1 MISFEKVVKSYPNG
15 FRAVDELSLHLPEGE
30 ICVLI
35 GPSGCGKTTSMRM
48 INRLIPL
55 SSGRILVGGRDNR
68 DIPAE
73 ELRRKIGYAIQQ
85 IGLFPHMTIFDNV
98 AVVPRLLGWDETRIR
113 SRVYKLIELVG
124 LEPDSTQAK
133 YPRQLSGGQQQRVG
147 VARALGA
154 DPPIMLM
161 DEPFGAVDPIT
172 REVLQDE
179 FLQVQ
184 KEISKTIIFVTH
196 DIDEAIKMGDRIA
209 ILRAGKL
216 VQFDTPDTLLA
227 HPVDRFVR
235 DFVGADRQ
243 LKRLGLVRVFDIMD
257 RDPPSVHFEGSATD
271 ALAEMKRR
279 DVQSAFVIDQNGK
292 LKGWLERAEAE
303 RVPSL
308 LEAMHEADPWDI
320 AVREGATVRDALSA
334 MVTRGFRMTPVVGE
348 GGKLVGSITLDALQE
363 LVERSSGAQGNSQNT
378 LGEARGSARGGA

>member
-1 MISFEKVVKSYPNG
+1 MIEFENVVKQYPTG
-15 FRAVDELSLHLPEGE
+15 FRAVDGLSLHIPAGE

-48 INRLIPL
+48 VNRLIPFT
-55 SSGRILVGGRDNR
+55 SGRITVEGRDNR
-68 DIPAE
+68 EIPTE

-85 IGLFPHMTIFDNV
+85 IGLFPHMTIFENV
-98 AVVPRLLGWDETRIR
+98 AVVPRLLNWDEDRIR
-113 SRVYKLIELVG
+113 KRVDRLLALVG
-124 LEPDSTQAK
+124 LDPDINRDK

-179 FLQVQ
+179 FLQIQ
-184 KEISKTIIFVTH
+184 REIGKTIIFVTH

-209 ILRAGKL
+209 ILREGKL

-227 HPVDRFVR
+227 HPKDRFVR

-243 LKRLGLVRVFDIMD
+243 LKRLGLMRVQEAMD
-257 RDPPSVHFEGSATD
+257 TDPPAVDLGAKLED
-271 ALAEMKRR
+271 ASREMRRR
-279 DVQSAFVIDQNGK
+279 DVDCAFVVNREGI
-292 LKGWLERAEAE
+292 LKGWVDQAWVDRAAAE
-303 RVPSL
+303 GNRSL
-308 LEAMHEADPWDI
+308 LGAMYEADYVDI
-320 AVREGATVRDALSA
+320 AVRETATLRDALSA
-334 MVTRGFRMTPVVGE
+334 MVSRSFRVTPVVDSE
-348 GGKLVGSITLDALQE
+348 GRLKGSISLRALQE
-363 LVERSSGAQGNSQNT
+363 LAERREGERGA
-378 LGEARGSARGGA
+378 A

>member
-1 MISFEKVVKSYPNG
+1 MIEFEQVVKQYPNG
-15 FRAVDELSLHLPEGE
+15 FRAVDGLSFQVPAGE

-48 INRLIPL
+48 INRLI
-55 SSGRILVGGRDNR
+55 SITSGRIIVEGLGNL

-85 IGLFPHMTIFDNV
+85 TGLFPHMTIFDNV
-98 AVVPRLLGWDETRIR
+98 AVVPHLLGWDEERI
-113 SRVYKLIELVG
+113 SKRVDELLALVG
-124 LEPDSTQAK
+124 LDPDINREK

-179 FLQVQ
+179 FLQIQQ
-184 KEISKTIIFVTH
+184 KISKTIIFVTH

-209 ILRAGKL
+209 ILREGKL
-216 VQFDTPDTLLA
+216 VQFDTPDNILA
-227 HPVDRFVR
+227 HPVNHFVR

-243 LKRLGLVRVFDIMD
+243 LKRLGLIHVHEIMNA
-257 RDPPSVHFEGSATD
+257 DPPVVNLEAKGED
-271 ALAEMKRR
+271 ALAEMKRLDMSSVFIVDR
-279 DVQSAFVIDQNGK
+279 KGR
-292 LKGWLERAEAE
+292 LKGWLERGEVE
-303 RVPSL
+303 RSASL
-308 LEAMHEADPWDI
+308 ARAMHEADYVDI
-320 AVREGATVRDALSA
+320 AVKETATVRDALSV
-334 MVTRGFRMTPVVGE
+334 MVTRGFRVTPVVDEQGQLK
-348 GGKLVGSITLDALQE
+348 GVVTLAALQD
-363 LVERSSGAQGNSQNT
+363 LVERNN
-378 LGEARGSARGGA
+378 GSNDPLVSERLT